1 MVNRHILVLLCL
13 LCLSLTAT
21 AQSPRGVVDEI
32 IWVVGDDPILLSE
45 VEEMRLNNEREGI
58 KMDYCRIPEQIAVN
72 KLFLHQATLDSIEVS
87 ESDIAT
93 EVNEMLA
100 EYIRY
105 YGSEENLEATA
116 HQSVAQIKQMMRR
129 SQRDRMQ
136 IQQEQMKICEHVK
149 VTPAEVRAYFKDVP
163 ADSLPLIPEQVE
175 VQVITSRPEPTQAEI
190 ERIQS
195 ELREFTRRINE
206 GETTFA
212 TLARFHSEDGSAR
225 NGGEMD
231 YAGRAQWVP
240 EFANVAFSLN
250 DPNKVSKIVKTEYG
264 YHIIQLIDKRGDRVK
279 VRHILLRP
287 KIADSVFVAECA
299 RLDSIADDIRQNKFS
314 FEEGALS
321 LSDDKDSRAN
331 KGLLSFT
338 DGGQRLPTSR
348 FQLDQLP
355 REIAA
360 TIDTMKVG
368 DISRAIIYTN
378 EKDQKICAIVRLYN
392 RIPQHHATPQE
403 DFQRLHD
410 IVYNKRCE
418 EEIERWV
425 KEKVKKTYVRIKPQ
439 WRNCN
444 FKYEG
449 WLTQE

>member
-13 LCLSLTAT
+13 LCMSLTAT

-105 YGSEENLEATA
+105 YGSEENLETTA

-195 ELREFTRRINE
+195 E
-206 GETTFA
+206 
-212 TLARFHSEDGSAR
+212 
-225 NGGEMD
+225 
-231 YAGRAQWVP
+231 
-240 EFANVAFSLN
+240 
-250 DPNKVSKIVKTEYG
+250 
-264 YHIIQLIDKRGDRVK
+264 
-279 VRHILLRP
+279 
-287 KIADSVFVAECA
+287 
-299 RLDSIADDIRQNKFS
+299 
-314 FEEGALS
+314 
-321 LSDDKDSRAN
+321 
-331 KGLLSFT
+331 
-338 DGGQRLPTSR
+338 
-348 FQLDQLP
+348 
-355 REIAA
+355 
-360 TIDTMKVG
+360 
-368 DISRAIIYTN
+368 
-378 EKDQKICAIVRLYN
+378 
-392 RIPQHHATPQE
+392 
-403 DFQRLHD
+403 
-410 IVYNKRCE
+410 
-418 EEIERWV
+418 
-425 KEKVKKTYVRIKPQ
+425 
-439 WRNCN
+439 
-444 FKYEG
+444 
-449 WLTQE
+449 

>member
-1 MVNRHILVLLCL
+1 
-13 LCLSLTAT
+13 
-21 AQSPRGVVDEI
+21 
-32 IWVVGDDPILLSE
+32 
-45 VEEMRLNNEREGI
+45 
-58 KMDYCRIPEQIAVN
+58 
-72 KLFLHQATLDSIEVS
+72 
-87 ESDIAT
+87 
-93 EVNEMLA
+93 
-100 EYIRY
+100 
-105 YGSEENLEATA
+105 
-116 HQSVAQIKQMMRR
+116 
-129 SQRDRMQ
+129 
-136 IQQEQMKICEHVK
+136 MKICEHVK

-175 VQVITSRPEPTQAEI
+175 VQIITSRPEPTRAEI

-314 FEEGALS
+314 FEEDALS

-368 DISRAIIYTN
+368 DISRAFIYTN
-378 EKDQKICAIVRLYN
+378 EKDQRFVPSCASTTAFRSTTPRRRRTSNACTTSSTTKDAKRRLS
-392 RIPQHHATPQE
+392 A
-403 DFQRLHD
+403 
-410 IVYNKRCE
+410 
-418 EEIERWV
+418 
-425 KEKVKKTYVRIKPQ
+425 
-439 WRNCN
+439 
-444 FKYEG
+444 G
-449 WLTQE
+449 